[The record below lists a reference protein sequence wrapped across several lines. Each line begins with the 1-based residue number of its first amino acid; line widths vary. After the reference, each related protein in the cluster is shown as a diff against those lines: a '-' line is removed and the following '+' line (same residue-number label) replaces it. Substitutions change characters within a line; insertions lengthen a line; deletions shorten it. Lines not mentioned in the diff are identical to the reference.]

1 MARRGTHRQGRGGR
15 RSAVVL
21 AVILALGAIGAGG
34 WFLFL
39 REGAPIPL
47 TEQARTT
54 AFSFELR
61 KVNAASVGEEESDLD
76 EAAESVHETLDALYA
91 AGFVDPDK
99 WEDGTFPEVLEQ
111 FDRNAAKQAEADLPF
126 LTLGGEAQQIAF
138 VQPVVGKLD
147 VRFLVDAE
155 AQPAGAVATT
165 KFVADGEF
173 DGGDPLFVL
182 HAGTFYL
189 EPDDDRWV
197 IVGYDVDGV
206 VQPGRRAKGGPTTG
220 PTGEPTP

>member
-1 MARRGTHRQGRGGR
+1 MARRGAHRQGRGGR
-15 RSAVVL
+15 RAAVVL

-54 AFSFELR
+54 DFSFELR

-76 EAAESVHETLDALYA
+76 DAAESVHETLDALYV

-99 WEDGTFPEVLEQ
+99 WEDGTFPEALEQ
-111 FDRNAAKQAEADLPF
+111 FDRAAAKQAEADLPF

-182 HAGTFYL
+182 HDGTFYL

-197 IVGYDVDGV
+197 IVGYEVDGV

-220 PTGEPTP
+220 PTAEPTP

>member
-1 MARRGTHRQGRGGR
+1 
-15 RSAVVL
+15 VVL
-21 AVILALGAIGAGG
+21 GVILALGAVGAGA

-39 REGAPIPL
+39 RPGAPIDLGGDDHPVPD
-47 TEQARTT
+47 
-54 AFSFELR
+54 FSFELR

-76 EAAESVHETLDALYA
+76 EAAEGVQETLDALYV

-111 FDRNAAKQAEADLPF
+111 FDRTAAKQAAADLPF

-138 VQPVVGKLD
+138 VEPVLGKVD
-147 VRFLVDAE
+147 IRFLVDAE

-182 HAGTFYL
+182 HDGTYYL
-189 EPDDDRWV
+189 EPDDDGWV

-206 VQPGRRAKGGPTTG
+206 VQPGRRARGGPTAG
-220 PTGEPTP
+220 PTGQPTP

>member
-1 MARRGTHRQGRGGR
+1 
-15 RSAVVL
+15 VVL
-21 AVILALGAIGAGG
+21 AVILALGAVGAGA
-34 WFLFL
+34 WLLFL
-39 REGAPIPL
+39 RPGAPIDLGGDHPVPD
-47 TEQARTT
+47 
-54 AFSFELR
+54 FSFDLR
-61 KVNAASVGEEESDLD
+61 KVNAASVGEESDLD
-76 EAAESVHETLDALYA
+76 EAAESVHETLDALYV

-111 FDRNAAKQAEADLPF
+111 FDRTAAKQAEADLPF

-138 VQPVVGKLD
+138 VEPVVGKLD

-155 AQPAGAVATT
+155 AQPAGAVAIT

-182 HAGTFYL
+182 HDGTYYL

-197 IVGYDVDGV
+197 IVGYEVDGV
-206 VQPGRRAKGGPTTG
+206 VQPGRRAKGSPTPGPTE
-220 PTGEPTP
+220 EPTP